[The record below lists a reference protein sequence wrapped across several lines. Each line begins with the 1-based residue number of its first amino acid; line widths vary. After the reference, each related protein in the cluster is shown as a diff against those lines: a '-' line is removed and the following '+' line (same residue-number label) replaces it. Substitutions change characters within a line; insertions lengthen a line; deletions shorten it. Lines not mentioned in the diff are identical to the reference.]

1 MKRRYLA
8 VLGLLVIMAMVL
20 SACGGGSENTQTP
33 PATTTTPDF
42 VDAVLLGGATTDV
55 TLSSSAFGFSA
66 PAANLT
72 SAQMDL
78 HVEGDAAFEQSFV
91 PT

>member
-1 MKRRYLA
+1 MMRYFASLS
-8 VLGLLVIMAMVL
+8 VLSVLL
-20 SACGGGSENTQTP
+20 SACGGGSDNTQTP
-33 PATTTTPDF
+33 PATTKTPDF

-78 HVEGDAAFEQSFV
+78 HVEEIGRASCRERV
-91 PT
+91 